1 MKKVAVCS
9 GSGVSV
15 MRSAAR
21 AGADVL
27 VTGDVKYHEA
37 RDAEDLGIALID
49 AGHFHTEIIMAAA
62 VQSRLLHML
71 RESGFDGC
79 QVIACSIETDP
90 FRYLPG

>member
-1 MKKVAVCS
+1 
-9 GSGVSV
+9 

-37 RDAEDLGIALID
+37 RDAQELGISLID

-62 VQSRLLHML
+62 VRERLLHVL
-71 RESGFDGC
+71 ADSGFDGC
-79 QVIACSIETDP
+79 RVIACDLEADP
-90 FRYLPG
+90 FHYLK

>member
-1 MKKVAVCS
+1 
-9 GSGVSV
+9 

-37 RDAEDLGIALID
+37 RDAQDLGIALID

-62 VQSRLLHML
+62 VRARLVQML
-71 RESGFDGC
+71 QDAGFDGC
-79 QVIACSIETDP
+79 RVIACNIETDP
-90 FRYLPG
+90 FSYV